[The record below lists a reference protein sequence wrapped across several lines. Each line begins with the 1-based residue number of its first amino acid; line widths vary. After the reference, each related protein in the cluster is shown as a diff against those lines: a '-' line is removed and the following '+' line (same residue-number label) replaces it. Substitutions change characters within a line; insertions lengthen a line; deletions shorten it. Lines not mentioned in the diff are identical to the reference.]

1 MEEGYKLLME
11 NKGYKTTIGL
21 EIHAELKTE
30 SKMFCSCKNDP
41 DEKTPNLNICPIC
54 LAHPGVLPV
63 INKKAVESITKV
75 GLALGGKIGNPS
87 KFDRKN
93 YFYPDLPK
101 GYQISQYDE
110 PLVVGGSLNGVKLT
124 RIHLEED
131 TARLLH
137 GALGKS
143 SYVDY
148 NRAGLPLMELV
159 TEPDI
164 KSADEAYDFAKE
176 LQLIL
181 RYLEVSDADMEKG
194 QMRIEPNIS
203 VSQTDKLGDKVEL
216 KNINSFSAVKNAIAY
231 EVDRQIGI
239 LETGEKI
246 KQETRGWD
254 DVKMETFSQRT
265 KENAHDYR
273 YIPEPDLPP
282 VGISAETMESLKIDI
297 PELPS
302 EKRKRFISEYGLSD
316 VQASTLAADRYLAAY
331 FEEANSEKENAGA
344 GLVFNYLTSDLL
356 GLLNAEKISIKD
368 CKITPYNFAKFIDS
382 IVDGKIESSHKAK
395 TILKIIYK
403 TGESVEDVLNSGH
416 FEETS
421 WYEILREEISK
432 NPELVKD
439 IRVNKEAG
447 EKIIGLVMSRT
458 KGGVDAMTL
467 RSTLYN
473 EVNHPI
479 IKNLQLDGT
488 PSIVGSDTST
498 ITGSDTSPSILEISL
513 PISRKDRNKSSDSS
527 PTGSKHEG
535 KGFDFP

>member
-1 MEEGYKLLME
+1 M
-11 NKGYKTTIGL
+11 YKTTIGL

-54 LAHPGVLPV
+54 LAHPGVLPT
-63 INKKAVESITKV
+63 INKKAVESIVKV

-110 PLVVGGSLNGVKLT
+110 PFVVGGSLNGVKLT

-137 GALGKS
+137 GDGKS

-159 TEPDI
+159 TDPDI

-181 RYLEVSDADMEKG
+181 RYLGVSDADMEKG
-194 QMRIEPNIS
+194 QMRVEPNIS
-203 VSQTDKLGDKVEL
+203 VSKTDKLGDKVEL
-216 KNINSFSAVKNAIAY
+216 KNINSFSAVKNAITY
-231 EVDRQIGI
+231 EVDRQIKA
-239 LETGEKI
+239 LDAGEKI

-254 DVKMETFSQRT
+254 DVKVETFSQRT

-273 YIPEPDLPP
+273 YLPEPDLPP
-282 VGISAETMESLKIDI
+282 VEISADILESLKIEI

-302 EKRKRFISEYGLSD
+302 EKRKRFVSEYGLSD

-331 FEEANSEKENAGA
+331 FEEANSEKEKATPQ
-344 GLVFNYLTSDLL
+344 LIFNYLTSDLL
-356 GLLNAEKISIKD
+356 SLVNFEGLGITESKINPTHLASLVDLVESGTLNSR
-368 CKITPYNFAKFIDS
+368 
-382 IVDGKIESSHKAK
+382 KAK
-395 TILKIIYK
+395 DLLKKMWDTGLSTEEILSQEDITQIGDEEVLMETILRIIEINPK
-403 TGESVEDVLNSGH
+403 AVEDYKKGKEVSLKFLIGKAMA
-416 FEETS
+416 E
-421 WYEILREEISK
+421 LKGRG
-432 NPELVKD
+432 NPELLK
-439 IRVNKEAG
+439 KLFLEC
-447 EKIIGLVMSRT
+447 LSR
-458 KGGVDAMTL
+458 
-467 RSTLYN
+467 
-473 EVNHPI
+473 
-479 IKNLQLDGT
+479 
-488 PSIVGSDTST
+488 
-498 ITGSDTSPSILEISL
+498 
-513 PISRKDRNKSSDSS
+513 
-527 PTGSKHEG
+527 
-535 KGFDFP
+535 

>member
-1 MEEGYKLLME
+1 M
-11 NKGYKTTIGL
+11 YKTTIGL
-21 EIHAELKTE
+21 EIHAQLKTE

-41 DEKTPNLNICPIC
+41 DEKIPNLNICPIC

-63 INKKAVESITKV
+63 INKKAVESIVKV

-93 YFYPDLPK
+93 YFYPDIPK

-137 GALGKS
+137 GPDGKS
-143 SYVDY
+143 SYADH

-164 KSADEAYDFAKE
+164 KSADEALAFAKE

-181 RYLEVSDADMEKG
+181 RYLGVSDADMEKG
-194 QMRIEPNIS
+194 QMRVEPNIS
-203 VSQTDKLGDKVEL
+203 VSKTDKLGDKVEL

-231 EVDRQIGI
+231 EVNRQIGI
-239 LETGEKI
+239 LEADEKI

-282 VGISAETMESLKIDI
+282 VGISADIMQSLTLEI

-302 EKRKRFISEYGLSD
+302 EKRKRFVSEYGLSD
-316 VQASTLAADRYLAAY
+316 VQASTLTADRYLAAY
-331 FEEANSEKENAGA
+331 FEEANSEKEKATPQ
-344 GLVFNYLTSDLL
+344 LIFNYLTSDLL
-356 GLLNAEKISIKD
+356 SLVNSAGLNITESKIS
-368 CKITPYNFAKFIDS
+368 PAHLAS
-382 IVDGKIESSHKAK
+382 LVDLAESGILNSRKAK
-395 TILKIIYK
+395 DLLGMMWETGLSTEEILGQEDITQIGDERVLLETIIK
-403 TGESVEDVLNSGH
+403 TIEANPKAVEDYKKGKEVSLQFLVGKSMAELKG
-416 FEETS
+416 
-421 WYEILREEISK
+421 RG
-432 NPELVKD
+432 NPELLK
-439 IRVNKEAG
+439 K
-447 EKIIGLVMSRT
+447 LF
-458 KGGVDAMTL
+458 
-467 RSTLYN
+467 
-473 EVNHPI
+473 
-479 IKNLQLDGT
+479 
-488 PSIVGSDTST
+488 
-498 ITGSDTSPSILEISL
+498 LEHL
-513 PISRKDRNKSSDSS
+513 
-527 PTGSKHEG
+527 SK
-535 KGFDFP
+535 